1 MESQNL
7 QQVLRIVE
15 AALPHYDFR
24 FLMKDRVGNADLQH
38 LLSAIES
45 ALGQA
50 STESMNEEQQ
60 QLCSARATL
69 LKLIWRKAVAA

>member
-1 MESQNL
+1 VESQNL

-15 AALPHYDFR
+15 AALPDYNFR
-24 FLMKDRVGNADLQH
+24 FLMKEKVGSADLQH

-50 STESMNEEQQ
+50 PSESMTDEQQ